1 MPTGTGAS
9 PLAAIE
15 SFVHTTCPICGQAAR
30 RETDVSDNSLDSA
43 WYFLRYLSHDDE
55 TQPWDPDLLRKWLPV
70 DMYIGGAE
78 HSVLHLMYVR
88 FLTMALHDLGHLE
101 FEEPFKRFRAHGMI
115 TKDGAKISKSK
126 GNIVNPD
133 NYITRFGAD
142 VFRVY
147 LMFMGPYQAGGDFS
161 DQGIGGVVRFL
172 DRVWSLVTQHAQHAS
187 AQAPQGEERRV
198 IHRLIK
204 RVTEDLAA
212 LKYNTAVA
220 ALMGYLNSLECRS
233 TLTREELRTLLML
246 LAPMAPY
253 ITEELWQ
260 KLTHPG
266 QNHSIHAT
274 PWPSFDAEAIGA
286 ETMILPIQINGRVRS
301 RIEVAHDTPE
311 AEIKSQALQV
321 PQVQSLLATQKVT
334 RMIYVPERLV
344 NIVTA

>member
-1 MPTGTGAS
+1 
-9 PLAAIE
+9 
-15 SFVHTTCPICGQAAR
+15 
-30 RETDVSDNSLDSA
+30 
-43 WYFLRYLSHDDE
+43 
-55 TQPWDPDLLRKWLPV
+55 
-70 DMYIGGAE
+70 
-78 HSVLHLMYVR
+78 MYVR

-101 FEEPFKRFRAHGMI
+101 FEEPFKRFRANGMI

-133 NYITRFGAD
+133 DYITRFGAD

-147 LMFMGPYQAGGDFS
+147 LVFMGPYLAGGDFS
-161 DQGIGGVVRFL
+161 DRGIGGVVRFL
-172 DRVWSLVTQHAQHAS
+172 DRIWSLVTQHTESAS
-187 AQAPQGEERRV
+187 AEAPQGEERRA

-220 ALMGYLNSLECRS
+220 ALMGYLNSLETRS
-233 TLTREELRTLLML
+233 TITQEELRTLLVL

-260 KLTHPG
+260 RLGHPG
-266 QNHSIHAT
+266 QDHSIHAAS
-274 PWPSFDAEAIGA
+274 WPMFDAGAIAA
-286 ETMILPIQINGRVRS
+286 ETMILPVQVNGRVRG
-301 RIEVAHDTPE
+301 RIEVAYDTPE
-311 AEIKSQALQV
+311 AEIKRRALQV
-321 PQVQSLLATQKVT
+321 PQVQSFLTAQKVT